1 MTHVLHLAED
11 PSQAAALE
19 AAFRELAPQVHVTSC
34 GTPLQLRE
42 RFAAARPCHGVVM
55 DDRVAGAA
63 LAPLVR
69 HLRAEDATVPLIL
82 VTDLEGDA
90 AAARRALAG
99 VDHVVPRDGGAA
111 IVPTLLSEMRAAGDT
126 GASRLRVLV
135 AGAGAVL
142 PPVLAGCQRAELISV
157 ALDAGTQAGAVGD
170 PEWSTADTLVLVS
183 SSTGEQVAV
192 ALQRFRRLHPTMPV
206 VVVADERLREGFLR
220 LDAFDC
226 VPPAAGVE
234 RFEDALERASRLR
247 RVLVE
252 NNQLRAR
259 EARLKSIVEN
269 LPDGIVLTTAEGVV
283 LAANVAALSLLGL
296 RVASEAVG
304 RPLTTFVSVTDPAGT
319 DGLPALAAG
328 DAPTTLQ
335 LEARQ
340 ADGRRLVAHVAPHQ
354 RDASTVVLLM
364 VVRGQAADPAGSTA
378 PAMDTAVE
386 GDPGCDQADANSR
399 RAELEQQLE
408 AAREALSQAGQA
420 CERLQQDAA
429 DARELLDRERQ
440 AWRDANHGTDD
451 ERARLSAALDDAR
464 AQLADM
470 VARRATLEQ
479 WNAELDALR
488 ARDQATLAAL
498 RAELDLART
507 SSAAASPPLP
517 VGENAADRG
526 DAPECF
532 PEMPPS
538 ESDAVRWAFE
548 AAGIGVVETTASGE
562 ILGCSD
568 AAARLCGHPDATTV
582 REGQRL
588 PDALLASGLPPAG
601 SAGSHRFEVCF
612 QTPDGL
618 LHWVLGSATWHQTPA
633 ESSGLQWLLVD
644 RSEHHRSALRT
655 RFLRHMEG
663 VTHIL
668 SSAAAECTS
677 LVRESAATAD
687 SQGPGAVPPDS
698 PERRANESAP
708 PSPAHAAL
716 QRVDTLLRQLTRF
729 AQTRARRPVV
739 LPVNAVLVSL
749 APMLSWLAGED
760 ASCDIGQAPDDL
772 RINADP
778 ADLEDLLAKM
788 VMAGRDGLPAGG
800 TLTLRAGTVQVDAA
814 DGGVPLYRTEAELT
828 VTTEGFDC
836 QAITVPPAL
845 AETVVRL
852 GGRMVATHQPGR
864 SARLSVRL
872 APVLGAAREAAGDE
886 TIRVSAAAE

>member
-11 PSQAAALE
+11 ASQAAALE
-19 AAFRELAPQVHVTSC
+19 AAFRELAPHVHVTSC
-34 GTPLQLRE
+34 GSPLQLRE

-63 LAPLVR
+63 LSPLVR

-157 ALDAGTQAGAVGD
+157 ALDAGTQAGATAD
-170 PEWSTADTLVLVS
+170 PEWSTADALVLVS

-206 VVVADERLREGFLR
+206 VVVAEERLREGFLQ

-226 VPPAAGVE
+226 VPPAAGVD

-252 NNQLRAR
+252 NTQLRAR
-259 EARLKSIVEN
+259 EARLKSIVEH

-296 RVASEAVG
+296 RVAAEAVG
-304 RPLTTFVSVTDPAGT
+304 RPLTAFVSVTEPAGT

-328 DAPTTLQ
+328 DPPATVQ

-340 ADGRRLVAHVAPHQ
+340 ATGRQLVAHVAPHQ

-364 VVRGQAADPAGSTA
+364 VLREQAADPAASTV
-378 PAMDTAVE
+378 PAMDTVVE
-386 GDPGCDQADANSR
+386 SAPGRDQAEADPR
-399 RAELEQQLE
+399 TAELEQQLE
-408 AAREALSQAGQA
+408 AAREALAQAGQA
-420 CERLQQDAA
+420 CERLQRDVA

-440 AWRDANHGTDD
+440 AWHDANRGTDD

-470 VARRATLEQ
+470 AARRATLEQ

-498 RAELDLART
+498 RAELDLARQ
-507 SSAAASPPLP
+507 SPAAASPPP
-517 VGENAADRG
+517 VDENAADRG
-526 DAPECF
+526 DAPERL
-532 PEMPPS
+532 PELPAA

-548 AAGIGVVETTASGE
+548 ATGIGVAQTTASGE

-633 ESSGLQWLLVD
+633 GSSRLQWLLVD

-687 SQGPGAVPPDS
+687 SQEPGAVPPDS
-698 PERRANESAP
+698 PERRAGESAP

-739 LPVNAVLVSL
+739 LPVNAVLASL
-749 APMLSWLAGED
+749 AAMLSWLAGED
-760 ASCDIGQAPDDL
+760 ASCDIGQAPEDL

-800 TLTLRAGTVQVDAA
+800 TLTLRAGTAQVDAA
-814 DGGVPLYRTEAELT
+814 DGGVPLYRTEADIT

-836 QAITVPPAL
+836 QPIGVPPAL

-852 GGRMVATHQPGR
+852 GGRIVATHQPGR

-872 APVLGAAREAAGDE
+872 VPVLGAATAAAGDK
-886 TIRVSAAAE
+886 TTRVSAAAE